1 MFFRTFHSIE
11 KYALPCLSVTYYP
24 NTCFQKAL
32 ILKKKCLSIS
42 WSERLNQRP
51 NTTSMSANELL
62 LPHCPLPPLDNA
74 HLADFWLH
82 SEGFLLLLSVE
93 SLCTLSSYDF
103 WLESN
108 SKTLQDVL
116 NTDAWAKGSHCVLKV
131 CIFRCKKGM

>member
-1 MFFRTFHSIE
+1 
-11 KYALPCLSVTYYP
+11 
-24 NTCFQKAL
+24 
-32 ILKKKCLSIS
+32 
-42 WSERLNQRP
+42 
-51 NTTSMSANELL
+51 MSANELL
-62 LPHCPLPPLDNA
+62 LPPCPLPPLDNA

-131 CIFRCKKGM
+131 CIFRCKKGMLGRRRNAVFYYCRVNLTILNFVNCQLDWGLGGWGWGVLFISNI